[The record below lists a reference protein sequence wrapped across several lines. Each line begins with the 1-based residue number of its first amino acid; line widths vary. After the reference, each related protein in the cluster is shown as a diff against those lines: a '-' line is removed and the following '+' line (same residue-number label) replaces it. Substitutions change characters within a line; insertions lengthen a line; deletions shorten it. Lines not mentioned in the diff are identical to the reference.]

1 MPYSTKII
9 KLLDKVE
16 PTLREVLIAL
26 LEEMERQRLENV
38 TKNEFNELK
47 EIVKELAEAQ
57 KRSEERLTRLEN
69 VVAELAEAQKRSE
82 ERLTRLENVVA
93 ELAEAQKRTEERL
106 NELAEAQKR
115 SEERLT
121 RLENVV
127 AELAEAQKRT
137 EERLNEL
144 AEAQKRTERELEK
157 LVGEHRKTREM
168 VGNLQHTV
176 GYVLEDRAFVG
187 LPPLLK
193 EDFGIEIV
201 EALRRDY
208 IEVYPG
214 KYIEVNIIGKGKRD
228 GRDVWIVGDCKT
240 QLKKR
245 DVDEFLKILKQ
256 IEESISG
263 DKLPIIVT
271 YQTSPLVRN
280 YIKERGLKLYFSYQF
295 PL

>member
-47 EIVKELAEAQ
+47 AIVK
-57 KRSEERLTRLEN
+57 
-69 VVAELAEAQKRSE
+69 ELAEAQKRSE

-144 AEAQKRTERELEK
+144 AEAQKKTERELEK

-228 GRDVWIVGDCKT
+228 GRDVWIIGDCKT

>member
-47 EIVKELAEAQ
+47 AIVK
-57 KRSEERLTRLEN
+57 
-69 VVAELAEAQKRSE
+69 ELAEAQKRSE

-106 NELAEAQKR
+106 NELAEAQK
-115 SEERLT
+115 
-121 RLENVV
+121 
-127 AELAEAQKRT
+127 K
-137 EERLNEL
+137 
-144 AEAQKRTERELEK
+144 TERELEK

-228 GRDVWIVGDCKT
+228 GRDVWIIGDCKT

>member
-26 LEEMERQRLENV
+26 LEEIERQRLENV

-57 KRSEERLTRLEN
+57 KR
-69 VVAELAEAQKRSE
+69 
-82 ERLTRLENVVA
+82 
-93 ELAEAQKRTEERL
+93 TEERL

-115 SEERLT
+115 
-121 RLENVV
+121 
-127 AELAEAQKRT
+127 T
-137 EERLNEL
+137 EERVNEL

-157 LVGEHRKTREM
+157 LVGEHRKTREI
-168 VGNLQHTV
+168 VGGLQHTV

-193 EDFGIEIV
+193 KDFGIEIV

-208 IEVYPG
+208 IQISPG
-214 KYIEVNIIGKGKRD
+214 KYIEVNIIGKGRRD
-228 GRDVWIVGDCKT
+228 GREVWIIGDCKT

-245 DVDEFLKILKQ
+245 DVDEFLKTLKQ
-256 IEESISG
+256 IEESLYG

-271 YQTSPLVRN
+271 YQASPLVKN

>member
-47 EIVKELAEAQ
+47 AIVKELAEAQ

-69 VVAELAEAQKRSE
+69 VVAELAEAQK
-82 ERLTRLENVVA
+82 
-93 ELAEAQKRTEERL
+93 K
-106 NELAEAQKR
+106 
-115 SEERLT
+115 
-121 RLENVV
+121 
-127 AELAEAQKRT
+127 
-137 EERLNEL
+137 
-144 AEAQKRTERELEK
+144 TERELEK

-228 GRDVWIVGDCKT
+228 GRDVWIIGDCKT